1 MRDQRWEMRVLL
13 GTADSWSRVDAIFGG
28 CCAQGIL
35 YSVYAVLGVHC
46 ARWMLCLVNTGLTVW
61 CAQCMLY
68 SVYAVLC
75 VCCTLCML
83 YSVYAVYSVCCTPG
97 MQYSVYA
104 VLSVCCGQCMLYSDY
119 ALLSVNSWPWRG
131 GIVRD
136 NLISC
141 AQVKVELI
149 MRKREMRGHGG
160 NRHEKL
166 ELKRNLCTG
175 KLTIPYMA
183 HMTLDLAC

>member
-1 MRDQRWEMRVLL
+1 MVYWEMRDQRWEMRVLL

-68 SVYAVLC
+68 S
-75 VCCTLCML
+75 
-83 YSVYAVYSVCCTPG
+83 
-97 MQYSVYA
+97 
-104 VLSVCCGQCMLYSDY
+104 DY

-175 KLTIPYMA
+175 ILTIPYMA